1 VRIIYVTAFLPH
13 GSDEA
18 FLIPEIKQLMRS
30 GHEVLVVPRSPR
42 GRILHGQELFK
53 WTRGEALHSIRVL
66 KAAVAETLAAPSQT
80 AGAVRL
86 LFGGRSSMLTIKNLA
101 IVPKAFWLARLAT
114 LWRADHIH
122 CHWAGTTAT
131 MTMLASWRSG
141 IPWSFT
147 AHRWD
152 IVENNLL
159 ARKAAMASFVRLIS
173 GDGLR
178 IARALG
184 LGSAN
189 NTRVIHMGVPIPNKV
204 RRQHGP
210 RPVVLC
216 PARLV
221 EVKGHRFLLE
231 AWQTLRRR
239 GMDAELWLAGQGE
252 LRARLE
258 TLSKALGLTGS
269 VKFLGAVPHDD
280 LLKIYAE
287 APISAVVLA
296 SVDLG
301 SGVHEGIPVALI
313 EAMSYGIPAVATAT
327 GGTPE
332 LLVPGTGLLVPPADP
347 TALADALQTL
357 LRDGKLREQLGDS
370 GRRRVVEVHDIS
382 QVAAELVK
390 EFEAAT
396 RTAPEAG
403 DGASVVDKIRAFP
416 CDVPYQT

>member
-1 VRIIYVTAFLPH
+1 MRIIYVTAYLPH

-18 FLIPEIKQLMRS
+18 FLVPEINQLMRS
-30 GHEVLVVPRSPR
+30 GHEVLVVPRSPG
-42 GRILHGQELFK
+42 GRILHGQELVK
-53 WTRGEALHSIRVL
+53 CTRGEALHSIRVL
-66 KAAVAETLAAPSQT
+66 KGALAETLAAPRQT

-86 LFGGRSSMLTIKNLA
+86 LFGGRSLTVAIKNLA
-101 IVPKAFWLARLAT
+101 IIPKALWLARVAAR
-114 LWRADHIH
+114 WRADHIH

-131 MTMLASWRSG
+131 MTMLASRRSG

-159 ARKAAMASFVRLIS
+159 AKKAATASFVRLIS

-178 IARALG
+178 IAQALG

-221 EVKGHRFLLE
+221 EVKGHHFLLE
-231 AWQTLRRR
+231 AWQILHRR
-239 GMDAELWLAGQGE
+239 GLDAELWLAGQGE
-252 LRARLE
+252 LRPRLE
-258 TLSKALGLTGS
+258 ALCRALGLSGS
-269 VKFLGAVPHDD
+269 VKFLGGIPHDE

-287 APISAVVLA
+287 APISAVILA

-313 EAMSYGIPAVATAT
+313 EAMSYGIPVVATAT

-332 LLVPGTGLLVPPADP
+332 LLVPGTGLLVPPANP
-347 TALADALQTL
+347 TALADALHTL
-357 LRDGKLREQLGDS
+357 LRDGKLRAQLGDC
-370 GRRRVVEVHDIS
+370 GRRRVVEAHDIF

-396 RTAPEAG
+396 RTAPA
-403 DGASVVDKIRAFP
+403 ALQYA
-416 CDVPYQT
+416 